1 MLKDAF
7 NVEISMGYWT
17 SGNIEIFY
25 PSMWINFNWINRCL
39 EMYLF
44 LSKYLI

>member
-25 PSMWINFNWINRCL
+25 PSMWINFNWIHRFVWKCTYF
-39 EMYLF
+39 YLN
-44 LSKYLI
+44 I